1 MFKRITLTEG
11 SSNIKEYNYKHLY
24 ENVAL
29 VSPITIVTQIV
40 FKRLLQNHQKQ
51 NERKRWDSNALM
63 QHLLGVLT

>member
-1 MFKRITLTEG
+1 M
-11 SSNIKEYNYKHLY
+11 Y

-40 FKRLLQNHQKQ
+40 FKRLPQNHQKK
-51 NERKRWDSNALM
+51 NEMKRWDSYTFHRGVM

>member
-1 MFKRITLTEG
+1 M
-11 SSNIKEYNYKHLY
+11 Y